1 MSLAHARVETRIP
14 TMDLMRA
21 KRWYAEKLGLLP
33 SDERDGGLRYEMDSG
48 VFCLYQSAGHSDGT
62 FTQMA
67 FYVDNIDSEVT
78 ELRRRGVVFEDYGI
92 PELAMSNNI
101 VDIPDNYPSKGRA
114 ERGAWFRDS
123 EGNLLGLGQAVK

>member
-14 TMDLMRA
+14 AKDLARA
-21 KRWYAEKLGLLP
+21 KRWYVEKLGLLP
-33 SDERDGGLRYEMDSG
+33 TEERDGGLRYECDAG
-48 VFCLYQSAGHSDGT
+48 VFCLFQSSGAADGS

-67 FYVDNIDSEVT
+67 FNVDDIDAEMT

-92 PELAMSNNI
+92 PGLTMSNNI
-101 VDIPDNYPSKGRA
+101 VDIPDNYPSKGRG

-123 EGNLLGLGQAVK
+123 EGNLLGIGQAVK